1 MIHNELFFFWF
12 DLGILRFREKI
23 QKYFFSFLV
32 QMKSLRFASKIYR
45 PWIRNYLN
53 DLMSKVNSLEG
64 DSDRIRHWDT
74 TGTAVWVWFL
84 LFSRKPCSLR
94 VIEWLICILEGETVI
109 FEQKITNPKPWKIV
123 WPNMSFSNWSK
134 QFFSLGLFLIK
145 PFFTVLGTKISL
157 CYWHLFVIISI
168 LQTWKSFF
176 KHQFQ

>member
-1 MIHNELFFFWF
+1 
-12 DLGILRFREKI
+12 
-23 QKYFFSFLV
+23 
-32 QMKSLRFASKIYR
+32 MKTIKFASEIYW
-45 PWIRNYLN
+45 PLTRNYLN

-74 TGTAVWVWFL
+74 TGTAVWAWFL

-94 VIEWLICILEGETVI
+94 VIEWLIGILESKTVN
-109 FEQKITNPKPWKIV
+109 FELKNKKIYKELPWKIV
-123 WPNMSFSNWSK
+123 WPNMSFSKWSK

-145 PFFTVLGTKISL
+145 PFFTVLEAKISL